1 MLLYTMHYITEYQRY
16 NMTCMY
22 ITYSNQTTGDTIQF
36 ALFKL
41 AG

>member
-1 MLLYTMHYITEYQRY
+1 MLLYTMNYITEYQRY
-16 NMTCMY
+16 NMTMY